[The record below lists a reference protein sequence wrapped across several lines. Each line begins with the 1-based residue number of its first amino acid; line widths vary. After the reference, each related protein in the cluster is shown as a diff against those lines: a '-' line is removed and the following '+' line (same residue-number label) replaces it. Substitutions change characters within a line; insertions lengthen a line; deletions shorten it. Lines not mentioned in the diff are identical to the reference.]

1 MHHKRLDQS
10 PAPKPNVCVTAE
22 WRLRLAFEQL
32 SGHGPLGGHH
42 DLLTVDRPSVRER
55 HRPLLHGRHWRAQ
68 LDPAIRQLRQRASQL
83 RPDGADAASRKRGG
97 AGGEHSKHELEHAGR
112 LLLERRQVDP
122 CGWWLGSRL
131 RDGHAYAYCTAGDSR
146 SGRQKDAAG
155 VCAAECAF

>member
-55 HRPLLHGRHWRAQ
+55 HRPEHARRRAAA
-68 LDPAIRQLRQRASQL
+68 LCAAR
-83 RPDGADAASRKRGG
+83 RPTTDDGAAVAVATARSATSDGGTHASENGDAQNDSTNKA
-97 AGGEHSKHELEHAGR
+97 
-112 LLLERRQVDP
+112 RR
-122 CGWWLGSRL
+122 
-131 RDGHAYAYCTAGDSR
+131 A
-146 SGRQKDAAG
+146 
-155 VCAAECAF
+155 